1 VAIILIWPYPFPRF
15 LIPLTPFI
23 VASAF
28 IAVEQWLRTLPNIHS
43 VSFALVL
50 IAIVSCLTVD
60 VMRFPSFSKLQIG
73 AEEIDP
79 GPFNQAAAWLK
90 THSEPDD
97 VVISDHD
104 PWVFLATGHRAL
116 PPGYYD
122 PLWAYG
128 HPVESGDWS
137 AASTETR
144 RYKARWLIF
153 TDLWEPRFR
162 ELWMPR
168 INADRNGFE
177 LRYQGTGIYIFAL
190 HPRE

>member
-1 VAIILIWPYPFPRF
+1 MAIILIWPYPFPRF

-79 GPFNQAAAWLK
+79 GPFNQAAVWLK

-144 RYKARWLIF
+144 RYKARWLIL

-177 LRYQGTGIYIFAL
+177 LQYQGTGIYIFAL
-190 HPRE
+190 HSRE